1 MTLVEAFVYPECER
15 EETVIMPPKRSR
27 PSLDEDPTI
36 PVITISRPAPI
47 GPAPAAGAV
56 VGLPV
61 STPGGISAGGLSQAL
76 TTAIKCWDLLNSYEQ
91 LRAGQSLHS
100 VMHYQ
105 VLMYIHLFLH
115 VKDCQ
120 QDCKQKILKN

>member
-36 PVITISRPAPI
+36 PVITVSRPTPI

-91 LRAGQSLHS
+91 LRSGQSVDSH
-100 VMHYQ
+100 V
-105 VLMYIHLFLH
+105 HLLSPIFTHLYFLF
-115 VKDCQ
+115 K
-120 QDCKQKILKN
+120 